1 VTNTS
6 RKAVLGGLALVGSS
20 ALVLAGCAAPPEETD
35 GGGNAAADSDF
46 TPCIVSD
53 FGGFDDKSF
62 NQISLQ
68 GVIDGAE
75 ELGVDYTDVES
86 NTEADYAPNLQNL
99 VAEDCGVIVAVG
111 FALAAATVETA
122 TANPDVSFAIIDDT
136 ADTDFDGETDAPN
149 IKPLLFD
156 TAGAAFLAGYAA
168 ASYTK
173 TGVVGTYG
181 GQPYP
186 TVSIF
191 MDGFAQGV
199 EYHNE
204 QKGTDVQLL
213 GWNSEAEDGVF
224 IGSFDAGTDSR
235 NAAQNLIDQDV
246 DVLLPVGGPIYQ
258 SAAEAIRD
266 SGKDVVLIGTDADL
280 YESDPANADLVL
292 TSILKN
298 MALPTSEV
306 VVAAAND
313 EFDASPYIGSLEDDG
328 VGIAPFHDYE
338 GEVAPELQD
347 ELDEISASIVA
358 GDIVVES
365 YLAE

>member
-6 RKAVLGGLALVGSS
+6 RKAVFGGLALVGSS
-20 ALVLAGCAAPPEETD
+20 ALLLAGCAAPPEETD

-99 VAEDCGVIVAVG
+99 VAEDCGIIVSVG

-122 TANPDVSFAIIDDT
+122 TANPDVSFAIIDDA
-136 ADTDFDGETDAPN
+136 ADGDFDGEADAPN
-149 IKPLLFD
+149 IKPILFD

-168 ASYTK
+168 ASYTE
-173 TGVVGTYG
+173 TGIVGTYG
-181 GQPYP
+181 GQEYP
-186 TVSIF
+186 TVTIF
-191 MDGFAQGV
+191 MDGFKQGV
-199 EYHNE
+199 DYHNE
-204 QKGTDVQLL
+204 QKGTDVQVR
-213 GWNSEAEDGVF
+213 DGGF

-235 NAAQNLIDQDV
+235 NAAQGLIDQNV

-266 SGKDVVLIGTDADL
+266 SGKDIVLVGTDADL
-280 YESDPANADLVL
+280 YETDETNADLVL

-298 MALPTSEV
+298 MALPTAEV
-306 VVAAAND
+306 VVATEAGD
-313 EFDASPYIGSLEDDG
+313 FDGAPYIGTLENDG

-338 GEVAPELQD
+338 GEVAAELQG
-347 ELDEISASIVA
+347 ELDDITASIIA
-358 GDIVVES
+358 GDIEVES